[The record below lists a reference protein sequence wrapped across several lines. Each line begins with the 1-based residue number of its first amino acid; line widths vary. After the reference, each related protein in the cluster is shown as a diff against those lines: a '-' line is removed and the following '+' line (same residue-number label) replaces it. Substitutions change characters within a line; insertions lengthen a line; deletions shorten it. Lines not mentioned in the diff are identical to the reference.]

1 MMTSWQFA
9 AAGVA
14 LEGVATYL
22 SAHGRDVAHWERLG
36 FLLILIAFAKWLT
49 GC

>member
-1 MMTSWQFA
+1 MMISWQFA

-14 LEGVATYL
+14 LEGIAIYL
-22 SAHGRDVAHWERLG
+22 GAHGKDAAHWERLG
-36 FLLILIAFAKWLT
+36 FILILIAFAKWLA